1 MVIAFTGAGIS
12 KASGISTFDEMGDLR
27 EKLDRS
33 FCKKHPE
40 EYHDIISGLQNAC
53 DKAEPNDAHLA
64 LAEFDVP
71 VMTMNIDSLHSRAG
85 SKGVLELHGHLP
97 GIVLYG
103 DRAPKYQDAH
113 DWLWVLEPGDIFL
126 IVGTSYY
133 TTISTMLKYS
143 AMNRGAKVVEI
154 NSSAETEVRK
164 FLEENRDKI
173 ESFKTLQKKL
183 QEKLQDYCAGD
194 AF

>member
-1 MVIAFTGAGIS
+1 MIIAFTGAGVS
-12 KASGISTFDEMGDLR
+12 KASGIPTFDEMGDLR

-40 EYHDIISGLQNAC
+40 EYREIIAGLQNAC
-53 DKAEPNDAHLA
+53 DKAVPNDAHLA

-71 VMTMNIDSLHSRAG
+71 VMTMNVDSLHSRAG

-97 GIVLYG
+97 DIVLYG
-103 DRAPKYQDAH
+103 DQAPKYQDAH
-113 DWLWVLEPGDIFL
+113 DWLWTLESGDVFL

-164 FLEENRDKI
+164 FLKENRDKI
-173 ESFKTLQKKL
+173 ESFETLQKKL
-183 QEKLQDYCAGD
+183 QKKLQDYYVGD
-194 AF
+194 SF